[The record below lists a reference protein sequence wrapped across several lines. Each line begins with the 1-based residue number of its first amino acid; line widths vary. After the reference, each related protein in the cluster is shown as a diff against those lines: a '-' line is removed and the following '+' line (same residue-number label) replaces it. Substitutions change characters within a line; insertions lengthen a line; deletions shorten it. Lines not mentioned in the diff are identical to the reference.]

1 MKLWQRI
8 MIYLARNQALKGF
21 MQGHAAMSQL
31 ATRFVGGK
39 DAAHAIRTG
48 QELKSQGRSASF
60 FYLGE
65 YVEELSV
72 IDRTVLELK
81 TIIGLLRESNLDVHV
96 SVDPTQ
102 LGYQIDEKICH
113 DNVLTIAAE
122 IGKAFRPEH
131 GSGSFMMLDMEDS
144 SVTDATL
151 RLYDKLNATSLPVA
165 VTLQA
170 YLFRTEAD
178 LRKIVERR
186 GAVRLVKGALAEGK
200 EIAWTRRSSIDDSY
214 RKLAGIMLSA
224 PARRNGF
231 YPIFAT
237 HDHVLIG
244 EIIELAGKLGW
255 EKDEYEFEMLYGVR
269 PELQDQ
275 LVRGGQRLRLYLPFG
290 TDWWPY
296 AVRRVGENPRN
307 AQFLL
312 RSVLGI

>member
-21 MQGHAAMSQL
+21 MQGHAAVSQL
-31 ATRFVGGK
+31 ATRFVGGQ
-39 DAAHAIRTG
+39 DAAQAIGTG
-48 QELKSQGRSASF
+48 QALKSQGRSASF

-72 IDRTVLELK
+72 IKRTVLELK
-81 TIIGLLRESNLDVHV
+81 KVIGLLGESNLDVHI

-113 DNVLTIAAE
+113 DNVVAIAAE
-122 IGKAFRPEH
+122 IGKTIRQER

-144 SVTDATL
+144 TVTDATL
-151 RLYDKLNATSLPVA
+151 RLYDELNATSLPVA

-200 EIAWTRRSSIDDSY
+200 EIAWTRRSRIDDNY

-224 PARRNGF
+224 SARRNGF

-244 EIIELAGKLGW
+244 EIVELAGKLGW
-255 EKDEYEFEMLYGVR
+255 EKGEYEFEMLYGVR

-275 LVRGGQRLRLYLPFG
+275 LVRDGQRLRLYLPFG

>member
-39 DAAHAIRTG
+39 DATQAIRTG
-48 QELKSQGRSASF
+48 QELKSRGRSASF

-72 IDRTVLELK
+72 IERTVAELK
-81 TIIGLLRESNLDVHV
+81 AIIGLLGESDLDVHV

-113 DNVLTIAAE
+113 DNVVAIAAE
-122 IGKAFRPEH
+122 IGKAFRPER

-144 SVTDATL
+144 GVTDATL
-151 RLYDKLNATSLPVA
+151 RLYDELSATSLPVA

-214 RKLAGIMLSA
+214 RKLAGVMLSA
-224 PARRNGF
+224 PARQNGF

-244 EIIELAGKLGW
+244 EIVELAGKLGW
-255 EKDEYEFEMLYGVR
+255 QKGEYEFEMLYGVR

-290 TDWWPY
+290 IDWWPY